1 MNSTHNIMALIEIL
15 LADSGEVGVRELS
28 SRTGIPKSTVQRF
41 ISDMQTNGWVYKDK
55 HTQGYRIGYKLLGQS
70 IGWSMR
76 LNLIAQ
82 SADVLKMLSTKIGF
96 STYLCTLDGFSGIC
110 IAKNVPDSGE
120 DFPVPL
126 YTLFDLHSCAEG
138 RTLLAFAPAP
148 LINYILYSD
157 MRSFTPNTVTD
168 PKKLQDELEK
178 IRTNG
183 YAVSSSEIIQGAGAI
198 AVPLLFPDGSVNAVI
213 SALGKE
219 EDIMSREEEL
229 AFYLK
234 RSAAQLQERMEH
246 L

>member
-41 ISDMQTNGWVYKDK
+41 ISDMQANGWVYKDK

-70 IGWSMR
+70 LGWSMR

-82 SADVLKMLSTKIGF
+82 GREVLQALTKKVGYSSYI
-96 STYLCTLDGFSGIC
+96 CTLDGFSGIC
-110 IAKNVPDSGE
+110 IAKE
-120 DFPVPL
+120 DPEDGPAFPIPL
-126 YTLFDLHSCAEG
+126 NTLFDLHSCAEG
-138 RTLLAFAPAP
+138 RTLLAFAPPP

-157 MRSFTPNTVTD
+157 MRSFTPSTVTD
-168 PKKLQDELEK
+168 PKQLQEELEK
-178 IRTNG
+178 IRVNG
-183 YAVSSSEIIQGAGAI
+183 YAVSANEMIQGAGAI
-198 AVPLLFPDGSVNAVI
+198 AVPMKFPDGTINAVI
-213 SALGKE
+213 SVLGRQE
-219 EDIMSREEEL
+219 EVIPKAEEL
-229 AFYLK
+229 TFYLN